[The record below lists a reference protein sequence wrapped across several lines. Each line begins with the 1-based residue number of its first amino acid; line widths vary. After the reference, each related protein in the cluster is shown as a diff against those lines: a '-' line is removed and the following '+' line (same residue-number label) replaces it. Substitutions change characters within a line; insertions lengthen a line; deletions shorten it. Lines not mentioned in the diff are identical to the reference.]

1 LRGWHALGA
10 EDAIDPAVTLHTNR
24 QTSSMAKFARSNVS
38 PGLIVSNVDTIDIA
52 V

>member
-1 LRGWHALGA
+1 
-10 EDAIDPAVTLHTNR
+10 
-24 QTSSMAKFARSNVS
+24 MAKFARSNVS

>member
-1 LRGWHALGA
+1 
-10 EDAIDPAVTLHTNR
+10 
-24 QTSSMAKFARSNVS
+24 MAKFARSNAS